1 MRTMKHLTMAA
12 AAAAALA
19 LAGCGGGGG
28 GTPPAPPK
36 PKAVSLTGVT
46 AGYVT
51 TAGEFTI
58 AAGETMDHGDITFSC
73 PAGGA
78 DCDVAV
84 TVASDGMATAKSA
97 GGLATAA
104 NSADYDARIA
114 ASDRSG
120 RIINLYAAAS
130 KATMDAEDAGKAA
143 ADALTKAEKYDGLLG
158 VIATM
163 GESKTAMDNAQ
174 AVLDAR
180 AEAGAAVTAAE
191 AALADA
197 KAAETAAMALSDGDD
212 KTALLATIEDAI
224 DEAEAQVAA
233 AKAIKDGAKLKTAVR
248 MVTGTGKKEKTA
260 NDAAKEVAA
269 LINAAFMSADSDND
283 NRPDRVPAV
292 ATTSTAASATVSK
305 AVSKTS
311 AAGETWAEIVGAASL
326 MDMTIAS
333 NATTTKSVKVVSI
346 AGMSASSVFRGITV
360 TDAMKTEGT
369 QSFTA
374 QDRSD
379 PSNIVWGTNYLGIN
393 GTVICGGADCA
404 VSSGGDLTGSWYFTP
419 THATAYYSPNAD
431 GTGYDP
437 ETYVTFGHWLSVA
450 SATDSTT
457 TVRTFAR
464 GVAEGAASGT
474 ANAGIGDPAKTGEY
488 KGTAAGMSV
497 HRTYDANDQVT
508 KTDSGEFTADVTLT
522 ARFGNTSPS
531 LSGSVENFVGDAVD
545 PAWKVELGGTSDGSS
560 AVFNGGTATG
570 VTYDDTGRDVEGNNG
585 AWTATAYG
593 GADGPPVKRPVG
605 IYGGF
610 NANFSDGAV
619 AGAYATRR

>member
-1 MRTMKHLTMAA
+1 
-12 AAAAALA
+12 
-19 LAGCGGGGG
+19 
-28 GTPPAPPK
+28 
-36 PKAVSLTGVT
+36 
-46 AGYVT
+46 
-51 TAGEFTI
+51 
-58 AAGETMDHGDITFSC
+58 
-73 PAGGA
+73 
-78 DCDVAV
+78 
-84 TVASDGMATAKSA
+84 
-97 GGLATAA
+97 
-104 NSADYDARIA
+104 
-114 ASDRSG
+114 
-120 RIINLYAAAS
+120 
-130 KATMDAEDAGKAA
+130 
-143 ADALTKAEKYDGLLG
+143 
-158 VIATM
+158 
-163 GESKTAMDNAQ
+163 
-174 AVLDAR
+174 
-180 AEAGAAVTAAE
+180 
-191 AALADA
+191 
-197 KAAETAAMALSDGDD
+197 MALSDGDD
-212 KTALLATIEDAI
+212 KTDLLAAIEVAI
-224 DEAEAQVAA
+224 EEAKDQVAA
-233 AKAIKDGAKLKTAVR
+233 ATAIKDGAKLKTAVR
-248 MVTGTGKKEKTA
+248 MVTGTGKEEKTA
-260 NDAAKEVAA
+260 NDAAKAVAA
-269 LINAAFMSADSDND
+269 LINAAFMSDDADTD
-283 NRPDRVPAV
+283 NRPDRVL
-292 ATTSTAASATVSK
+292 ATVTTAPTAASATVSK
-305 AVSKTS
+305 AVSESS
-311 AAGETWAEIVGAASL
+311 AAGETWADIVGEASL
-326 MDMTIAS
+326 KDMTIATG
-333 NATTTKSVKVVSI
+333 ATTTKSVKVVSI

-369 QSFTA
+369 QSFT
-374 QDRSD
+374 QQNRSD
-379 PSNIVWGTNYLGIN
+379 PANITWGTNYLGIN

-474 ANAGIGDPAKTGEY
+474 ANAGIGNPAKTGEY

-522 ARFGNTSPS
+522 ARFGDTNPS

-560 AVFNGGTATG
+560 ATFSGGTATG
-570 VTYDDTGRDVEGNNG
+570 VTYDDTGRDDEGDNG

-593 GADGPPVKRPVG
+593 GADVAGNNPVKRPVG